1 MRFSKAMKTGAG
13 LVRLADGSL
22 LSVADLPPRDTT
34 RWVASRKLAVAR
46 AVLYQLRPQEEIFET
61 YSISEE
67 EFCAWVSC
75 LAANGPSGLKIT
87 SRSNISR

>member
-1 MRFSKAMKTGAG
+1 M
-13 LVRLADGSL
+13 RLADGSF
-22 LSVADLPPRDTT
+22 LSVADLPPCDTT
-34 RWVASRKLAVAR
+34 RWVASRKLVVVR
-46 AVLYQLRPQEEIFET
+46 AVLYQLRPQEEILET

-67 EFCAWVSC
+67 EFRACVSC